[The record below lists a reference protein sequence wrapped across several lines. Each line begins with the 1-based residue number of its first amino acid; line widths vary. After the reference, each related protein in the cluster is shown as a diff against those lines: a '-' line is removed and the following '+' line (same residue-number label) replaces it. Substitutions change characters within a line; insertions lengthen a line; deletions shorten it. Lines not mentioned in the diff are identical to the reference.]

1 MISDLSCVI
10 LMRALLILSLHVTI
24 LIIGNTKLSL
34 KNLVNLYM
42 TALLDL
48 SPLVVTYVLVVLLF
62 ILTINVPNSCFM
74 LWMIIFRV

>member
-1 MISDLSCVI
+1 MISGLSCAI

>member
-1 MISDLSCVI
+1 MISGLSCAI

-62 ILTINVPNSCFM
+62 ILTINVPNSCVM